1 MLHQRKEYRV
11 DSVMTTVPPSVEM
24 SVRGNILPGSVN
36 RSTPNGDK
44 EGAVTQLHTTRAGR
58 RGLGAA
64 VAAAGLLAALLAAG
78 PAAATPDPGDAPAGA
93 ATSAELAA
101 DTRAAIA
108 GGEIPGVD
116 EVVHSRNVQHV
127 AHLPKGALGGTNS
140 DLAFQGRYAFA
151 GNYDGFT
158 IYDIR
163 NPRSPRTVAEVLC
176 PGSQNDISV
185 SGDLLFLSTDSSR
198 SDDSCSSTSQPA
210 TEKSSWE
217 GMKIFDISDKRNPK
231 YVAAVETACGSHT
244 HTLVPERRNV
254 YVYVSSY
261 SPNAAFPDCQP
272 PHDGIS
278 VIKVPRKAPQRAEV
292 VAFPVLFPGDGP
304 DGGGNPGGPTNPG
317 VSKTTGCHDI
327 TVLPSKDLAAGACMG
342 DGILFDIEDPENPRV
357 IDRVQD
363 NVNFAFWHSATFN
376 QRANKV
382 VFTDELGGGGGA
394 TCNAE
399 IGPNRGA
406 DGIYDIKGRGDH
418 RKLVFRS
425 YFKIDRHQADTE
437 NCVAHNGSLIPVKG
451 RDIMVQAWYQG
462 GVSVWDFTDSAR
474 PREIGYFERGPLSDT
489 ARVVG
494 GSWSAYYYNGHIY
507 SNDMAKGLDVL
518 RIDDRRTAPAKR
530 VRMDELNVQTQP
542 DYFDYFD

>member
-1 MLHQRKEYRV
+1 
-11 DSVMTTVPPSVEM
+11 MT
-24 SVRGNILPGSVN
+24 L
-36 RSTPNGDK
+36 
-44 EGAVTQLHTTRAGR
+44 LHTTRAR
-58 RGLGAA
+58 RRQLGVAA
-64 VAAAGLLAALLAAG
+64 AAAGLLATLLTAG
-78 PAAATPDPGDAPAGA
+78 PAAAIPDPGDPPARGKA
-93 ATSAELAA
+93 AAGVAAE
-101 DTRAAIA
+101 TRQAIES
-108 GGEIPGVD
+108 GDVPGVD
-116 EVVHSRNVQHV
+116 EVVHSDNIEHV
-127 AHLPKGALGGTNS
+127 TNLPKDALQGTNS

-163 NPRSPRTVAEVLC
+163 NPRSPKTVAQVLC

-198 SDDSCSSTSQPA
+198 SDDSCSSTTQPA
-210 TEKSSWE
+210 SEKSSWE
-217 GMKIFDISDKRNPK
+217 GMKIFDISDIRNPK
-231 YVAAVETACGSHT
+231 YIAAVETACGSHT

-278 VIKVPRKAPQRAEV
+278 VIKVPRKAPQQAAV
-292 VAFPVLFPGDGP
+292 VNFPVLFPGEGP
-304 DGGGNPGGPTNPG
+304 DGGGNPGAPTNPG
-317 VSKTTGCHDI
+317 VSKTTGCHDV

-342 DGILFDIEDPENPRV
+342 DGILFDIKDPERPKV

-376 QRANKV
+376 QKADKV

-399 IGPNRGA
+399 VGPNRGA
-406 DGIYDIKGRGDH
+406 DGIYDIKGKGDK

-425 YFKIDRHQADTE
+425 YYKIDRHQAATE

-462 GVSVWDFTDSAR
+462 GVSVWDFTDSSR
-474 PREIGYFERGPLSDT
+474 PKEIGYFERGPLSAT
-489 ARVVG
+489 TNVTG
-494 GSWSAYYYNGHIY
+494 GSWSAYYYNGYIY
-507 SNDMAKGLDVL
+507 SNDMAKGFDVL
-518 RIDDRRTAPAKR
+518 KIDDRRTDPAKR
-530 VRMDELNVQTQP
+530 VRTDELNVQTQP
-542 DYFDYFD
+542 DYFDRSHGWGRWDD

>member
-1 MLHQRKEYRV
+1 MTSLHN
-11 DSVMTTVPPSVEM
+11 P
-24 SVRGNILPGSVN
+24 
-36 RSTPNGDK
+36 
-44 EGAVTQLHTTRAGR
+44 RAR
-58 RGLGAA
+58 RRRLG
-64 VAAAGLLAALLAAG
+64 VAAAAFGLLASFLAST
-78 PAAATPDPGDAPAGA
+78 PAVATPDPGDAP
-93 ATSAELAA
+93 TRERVSKTEAA
-101 DTRAAIA
+101 DTRAAIED
-108 GGEIPGVD
+108 GEIPAVD
-116 EVVHSRNVQHV
+116 EVVTSDNVS
-127 AHLPKGALGGTNS
+127 HLANIPKDTLPGTNS

-151 GNYDGFT
+151 GNYDGFR
-158 IYDIR
+158 IFDIS
-163 NPRSPRTVAEVLC
+163 NPRAPKTVSQVLC
-176 PGSQNDISV
+176 PGSQNDITV

-198 SDDSCSSTSQPA
+198 SDNSCNSTTQPA

-254 YVYVSSY
+254 YIYVSSY
-261 SPNAAFPDCQP
+261 SPSETFPDCQP

-278 VIKVPRKAPQRAEV
+278 VIKVPRYAPEKSAV
-292 VAFPVLFPGDGP
+292 VNFPVLFPD
-304 DGGGNPGGPTNPG
+304 GGNPGAPTNPG

-342 DGILFDIEDPENPRV
+342 DGILFDIEDPAHPKV

-382 VFTDELGGGGGA
+382 VFTDELGGGGAA
-394 TCNAE
+394 TCNAA

-406 DGIYDIKGRGDH
+406 DGIYDITGQGDE

-425 YFKIDRHQADTE
+425 YYKIPRYQADTE

-462 GVSVWDFTDSAR
+462 GVSIWEFTDSSE
-474 PREIGYFERGPLSDT
+474 PKEIGYFERGPISSDT
-489 ARVVG
+489 LVGG
-494 GSWSAYYYNGHIY
+494 GSWSAYYYNGYIY
-507 SNDMAKGLDVL
+507 SNDIAKGFDVV
-518 RIDDRRTAPAKR
+518 RIDDRRTDGATW
-530 VRMDELNVQTQP
+530 VRLKELNVQTQP
-542 DYFDYFD
+542 DYR

>member
-1 MLHQRKEYRV
+1 MILLNDRRTRRRRLGV
-11 DSVMTTVPPSVEM
+11 TVV
-24 SVRGNILPGSVN
+24 
-36 RSTPNGDK
+36 
-44 EGAVTQLHTTRAGR
+44 
-58 RGLGAA
+58 
-64 VAAAGLLAALLAAG
+64 AAGLLAALLTAA
-78 PAAATPDPGDAPAGA
+78 PAGATPDPGDALPAPKKV
-93 ATSAELAA
+93 SKSDQEEV
-101 DTRAAIA
+101 REAIRN
-108 GGEIPGVD
+108 GDIPGQD
-116 EVVHSRNVQHV
+116 EIVHSDNIQHL
-127 AHLPKGALGGTNS
+127 AHVPKDVLRGTNS

-151 GNYDGFT
+151 GNYDGFRIFDIGNPKAPKT
-158 IYDIR
+158 I
-163 NPRSPRTVAEVLC
+163 AQVLC

-198 SDDSCSSTSQPA
+198 SDSSCSSTTQPA

-217 GMKIFDISDKRNPK
+217 GMKVFDISDKRNPR

-261 SPNAAFPDCQP
+261 SPNAAYPDCRP

-278 VIKVPRKAPQRAEV
+278 VIKVPRRAPEKAEV
-292 VAFPVLFPGDGP
+292 VGFPVLFPGEGP

-342 DGILFDIEDPENPRV
+342 DGILLSIKDPEHPEV

-376 QRANKV
+376 QKANKV
-382 VFTDELGGGGGA
+382 VFTDELGGGGAA

-399 IGPNRGA
+399 IGPDRGA
-406 DGIYDIKGRGDH
+406 DGIYDIVGKGDK

-425 YFKIDRHQADTE
+425 YFKIPRHQADTE

-451 RDIMVQAWYQG
+451 KDIMVQAWYQG
-462 GVSVWDFTDSAR
+462 GVSVWDFTDSAA
-474 PREIGYFERGPLSDT
+474 PKEIAYFDRGPLTTDT
-489 ARVVG
+489 IKSG
-494 GSWSAYYYNGHIY
+494 GSWSAYYYNGYIY
-507 SNDMAKGLDVL
+507 SNEYARGFDVL
-518 RIDDRRTAPAKR
+518 KIDDRRTDPARR
-530 VRMDELNVQTQP
+530 VHQRELNVQTQP
-542 DYFDYFD
+542 DYFD